1 MGRFWAGIFGLEAPD
16 WTAGGDWSLEWLAL
30 PKGDKALLLL
40 GVVLAVATAIWF
52 LYRIEGRLLS
62 PRWRFAL
69 ASLRVAAL
77 GVAVAML
84 LEPVVVLSKEEQ
96 VPSHL
101 IVLVDVSGSMG
112 LQDAWRDEAEATRV
126 AQHFGITEGPN
137 GLRKMSRSE
146 LARRVLGE
154 GTLKRLEGDG
164 ARIVHVHPFNDRLQE
179 PVNDFVTQ
187 PTKSTG
193 ESTALGA
200 AVRQALATYSGSPL
214 SGILVLSDGQ
224 SNAGEPPASAAQL
237 AVEAKLPIACI
248 ALGTPDGPR
257 NAQITKIEVSP
268 MAFVRDDN
276 TLAVH
281 IQSRGMQDLT
291 STLTVE
297 KRIDGGPWQEL
308 SQDSLILQLEG
319 AVQTVTVPFR
329 EGRPGK
335 VEFKATLSGSSP
347 ELTDD
352 DNVAHAETQVIRQKL
367 QALLIAGATFPEI
380 QFLRNSLIR
389 DRGIELSSWLMA
401 ADKDFEH
408 PSDIPI
414 QRLPITQEELDEYD
428 CVILYDPDP
437 NGFPPNFGE
446 LLTNFV
452 TKAGGGLVYI
462 AGELQTSQL
471 FDAQLDPALSWLQL
485 LPVIRE
491 PGLFRSAVQSQ
502 LSSRQP
508 WRLQMTE
515 EGKHDPVLAFSDD
528 SEANIRIIE
537 NLPGMFWH
545 FPVTRAKP
553 GATVLAVHG
562 DPRMRNEYG
571 AEVLLATQLVGPG
584 RSMFIGF
591 DSTYRWRFLDDQ
603 FFDGFW
609 ARVVDRAGRNKRL
622 GGSYPFRLATPRSE
636 YKPGA
641 TVKVIAR
648 FHNPDDIEQSMTSL
662 PGQVEHGDDEPQS
675 ITLNSEPEPG
685 VFSGTFVATKAGPHF
700 VKVWMGDDAIT
711 GGVKAATL
719 PLDITLPNLEFENPV
734 VDRASLDAVAI
745 CTGGRTFDVTQG
757 KEAADLFKIGRV
769 KHLLEHRHE
778 VWDAPILW
786 VSLFVILCLEWVLRK
801 RARLI

>member
-1 MGRFWAGIFGLEAPD
+1 MAGFWARFFGLDAPD
-16 WTAGGDWSLEWLAL
+16 WTAGGNWTLEWLAL
-30 PKGDKALLLL
+30 PKGDRALLLL
-40 GVVLAVATAIWF
+40 TAALGVAVGIWF
-52 LYRIEGRLLS
+52 LYRIEGRLIS
-62 PRWRFAL
+62 VRWRAAL
-69 ASLRVAAL
+69 SVLRVAAL
-77 GVAVAML
+77 LVATAML
-84 LEPVVVLSKEEQ
+84 LEPVIVLSKEEQ

-101 IVLVDVSGSMG
+101 IVLVDASDSMS
-112 LQDAWRDEAEATRV
+112 LQDAWRDETEATRV
-126 AQHFGITEGPN
+126 AQSFGITEGSN
-137 GLRKMSRSE
+137 GLRKLTRAE

-154 GTLKRLEGDG
+154 ETLKRLEGNG

-179 PVNDFVTQ
+179 PVKDFAASGVNV
-187 PTKSTG
+187 SG

-200 AVRQALATYSGSPL
+200 AIRQALATYSGSPL

-224 SNAGEPPASAAQL
+224 SNAGETPASAAQL
-237 AVEAKLPIACI
+237 AVEAKLPIACV
-248 ALGTPDGPR
+248 ALGTVDGPR
-257 NAQITKIEVSP
+257 NAQISKVEVSP
-268 MAFVRDDN
+268 MVFVRDDN
-276 TLAVH
+276 TLTVH
-281 IQSRGMQDLT
+281 LQSRGMQDLT

-297 KRIDGGPWQEL
+297 KRVDGGPWTEL
-308 SQDSLILQLEG
+308 SRESVILQLEG
-319 AVQTVTVPFR
+319 AVQTFSVPFR

-335 VEFKATLSGSSP
+335 VEFKATLSGSGP
-347 ELTDD
+347 ELTED

-389 DRGIELSSWLMA
+389 DRGIEVSSWLMA

-408 PSDIPI
+408 PADIPI
-414 QRLPITQEELDEYD
+414 QRLPITQDELDEYD

-437 NGFPPNFGE
+437 AGFPPNFGE

-462 AGELQTSQL
+462 AGELQTARL
-471 FDAQLDPALSWLQL
+471 FDSQLDPALTWLQL

-491 PGLFRSAVQSQ
+491 PGLFRTAVQTQ

-528 SEANIRIIE
+528 AEANIRIIQ

-571 AEVLLATQLVGPG
+571 PEVLLATQLVGPG

-648 FHNPDDIEQSMTSL
+648 FHNPEDVERTLTAL
-662 PGQVEHGDDEPQS
+662 PGQVEHGDDEPQP
-675 ITLNSEPEPG
+675 ITLNPEPEPG

-700 VKVWMGDDAIT
+700 VKVWMGDDAVT

-719 PLDITLPNLEFENPV
+719 PLDITLPNAEFENPV
-734 VDRASLDAVAI
+734 VDRAALDSIAV
-745 CTGGRTFDVTQG
+745 CTGGRTFDLTQG

-786 VSLFVILCLEWVLRK
+786 VSLFVILCLEWILRK

>member
-1 MGRFWAGIFGLEAPD
+1 MGGFWARIFGLDAPD
-16 WTAGGDWSLEWLAL
+16 WTAGGSWKLEWLAR
-30 PKGDKALLLL
+30 PGGDKALLLL
-40 GVVLAVATAIWF
+40 TVCAAIAGLVWF

-62 PRWRFAL
+62 VRWRLAL
-69 ASLRVAAL
+69 VALRVAAL
-77 GVAVAML
+77 GVGLAML
-84 LEPVVVLSKEEQ
+84 LEPVIVLSKEEQ

-101 IVLVDVSGSMG
+101 IVLIDVSGSMA

-126 AQHFGITEGPN
+126 AKHFAIAEGSN
-137 GLRKMSRSE
+137 GLRKLARAE
-146 LARRVLGE
+146 LMRRVLGDD
-154 GTLKRLEGDG
+154 TLKRLEGDG
-164 ARIVHVHPFNDRLQE
+164 THIVHVHPFNDRLLE
-179 PVNDFVTQ
+179 PLSDLASQ
-187 PTKSTG
+187 PLKTSG

-200 AVRQALATYSGSPL
+200 AIRQALATYSGSPL
-214 SGILVLSDGQ
+214 AGILVLSDGQ
-224 SNAGEPPASAAQL
+224 SNTGEPPASAAQL

-248 ALGTPDGPR
+248 AVGTPDGPR
-257 NAQITKIEVSP
+257 NSQITKIEVSP
-268 MAFVRDDN
+268 MVFVRDDN
-276 TLAVH
+276 NIAVH

-291 STLTVE
+291 STLLVE

-308 SQDSLILQLEG
+308 SRESVILQLEG
-319 AVQTVTVPFR
+319 AVQTFTIPFR
-329 EGRPGK
+329 EGKPGK
-335 VEFKATLSGSSP
+335 VEFKASLSGAGP
-347 ELTDD
+347 ELTED
-352 DNVAHAETQVIRQKL
+352 DNLAHAETQVIRQKL

-389 DRGIELSSWLMA
+389 DRGIEVSTWLMA
-401 ADKDFEH
+401 ADKDYEH
-408 PSDIPI
+408 PADIPI
-414 QRLPITQEELDEYD
+414 QRLPITQEEMDEYD

-437 NGFPPNFGE
+437 AGFPPNFGD

-452 TKAGGGLVYI
+452 TKAGGGFVYI
-462 AGELQTSQL
+462 AGELQTARI
-471 FDAQLDPALSWLQL
+471 FDSELDPSLNWLQL

-515 EGKHDPVLAFSDD
+515 EGKHDPVLTFSEDA
-528 SEANIRIIE
+528 EANIRIIE

-571 AEVLLATQLVGPG
+571 PEVLIATQLVGPG

-641 TVKVIAR
+641 TVKIIAR
-648 FHNPDDIEQSMTSL
+648 FHNPDDVERSTTAL
-662 PGQVEHGDDEPQS
+662 PGQVEHGDDEPQPIS
-675 ITLNSEPEPG
+675 LVPEQEPG
-685 VFSGTFVATKAGPHF
+685 VFSGSFVPAKAGPHF
-700 VKVWMGDDAIT
+700 VKVWMGDDAVT

-734 VDRASLDAVAI
+734 VDRAALDAVAI
-745 CTGGRTFDVTQG
+745 CTGGKTFDVTQG
-757 KEAADLFKIGRV
+757 KDAADLFKIGRV

-778 VWDAPILW
+778 IWDAPLLW
-786 VSLFVILCLEWVLRK
+786 ASLFTILCLEWILRK

>member
-1 MGRFWAGIFGLEAPD
+1 MGGFWAGIFGLDAPD
-16 WTAGGDWSLEWLAL
+16 WTSGGAWTLEWLAR
-30 PKGDKALLLL
+30 PKGDKAFLLLAAGL
-40 GVVLAVATAIWF
+40 GIAALLWF
-52 LYRIEGRLLS
+52 LYRVEGRLLS
-62 PRWRFAL
+62 RGWRIAL
-69 ASLRVAAL
+69 FSCRVAAL
-77 GVAVAML
+77 LIAAAML

-101 IVLVDVSGSMG
+101 IVLVDISGSMG

-126 AQHFGITEGPN
+126 AKHFEISEGPN
-137 GLRKMSRSE
+137 GLRKLTRAE
-146 LARRVLGE
+146 LARRILGE
-154 GTLKRLEGDG
+154 ETIKRLAGDG
-164 ARIVHVHPFNDRLQE
+164 ARIVHVHPFNERLQE
-179 PVNDFVTQ
+179 PVADYSVQ
-187 PTKSTG
+187 APKVSG

-200 AVRQALATYSGSPL
+200 AIRQALATYSGSPL
-214 SGILVLSDGQ
+214 SGILILSDGQ

-248 ALGTPDGPR
+248 AIGTPDGPR
-257 NAQITKIEVSP
+257 NAQIAKVEVSP

-276 TLAVH
+276 TLTVH
-281 IQSRGMQDLT
+281 ITSRGMQDLT

-297 KRIDGGPWQEL
+297 KRVDGGPWQEL
-308 SQDSLILQLEG
+308 SREPVILQLEG
-319 AVQTVTVPFR
+319 AVQTFSVPFR
-329 EGRPGK
+329 ETKPGK
-335 VEFKATLSGSSP
+335 VEFKATLSGAGP
-347 ELTDD
+347 ELTED

-389 DRGIELSSWLMA
+389 DRGIELSSWLMS

-408 PSDIPI
+408 PADLPI

-437 NGFPPNFGE
+437 AGFPPNFGD

-462 AGELQTSQL
+462 AGELQTSRI
-471 FDAQLDPALSWLQL
+471 FDSQLDPALTWLQL

-491 PGLFRSAVQSQ
+491 PGLFRSAVQTQ

-528 SEANIRIIE
+528 AEANLRVIE
-537 NLPGMFWH
+537 NLPGMYWH

-562 DPRMRNEYG
+562 DPRMRNEHG
-571 AEVLLATQLVGPG
+571 PEVLIATQLVGPG

-641 TVKVIAR
+641 NVKVIAR
-648 FHNPDDIEQSMTSL
+648 FHNPDDVERTMSSL
-662 PGQVEHGDDEPQS
+662 PGQVEHGDDEPVP
-675 ITLNSEPEPG
+675 ITLNPEPEPG

-700 VKVWMGDDAIT
+700 VKVWMGDDAVT

-734 VDRASLDAVAI
+734 VDRAALDSVAL
-745 CTGGRTFDVTQG
+745 CTGGRTFDMTQG
-757 KEAADLFKIGRV
+757 NEAADVFKIGRV

-778 VWDAPILW
+778 IWDAPILW
-786 VSLFVILCLEWVLRK
+786 VSLFVVLCLEWILRK